1 MPSSRG
7 ARSGQAAAKTAHPGV
22 LGYDRG
28 APPRREAAAG
38 VTGVSEST
46 STMELP
52 TRASERGSCGVLA
65 QKTAALLACL
75 LLPAWA
81 WAAPADG
88 TGDATANAV
97 ESATP
102 APGKPEPAVLRSIL
116 VGSKRGKV
124 KVFAHI
130 IDLDTGAEV
139 LALDADVAAYPA
151 SVAKLF
157 STAAAVQTL
166 QPDEKLKTRV
176 LVGGR
181 NGERAATLALVGGGD
196 PSLSARDLANLAD
209 AVAKAGIR
217 RVDTLIIDHTLFDDA
232 LPLGFG
238 EKQTDANYRAP
249 IDALMVEGGAVA
261 FAVHPGA
268 KPGDPVTVEVSP
280 SSPAVQV
287 VNQAATVAGRK
298 MALSMFTRPAGKF
311 TEIVVQ
317 GTVGA
322 QRGVVGAGR
331 KRVADAGFFA
341 GELFRRQLDDRAISV
356 GATSYKAAGEGLHE
370 LAVHESEA
378 ADALIRH
385 CNKTSHNQYAETLFK
400 LVGARRQGAPA
411 TAAKANAGVRAALA
425 GIGVDF
431 DKLTLGNGSGLYH
444 ADRFPPRQVTNLL
457 RGMDRGP
464 NGARFRDTLAIAG
477 VDGTLR
483 GRLRGTATR
492 GKVFAKTGTLDDVTG
507 LAGYAL
513 GASGRYAFAMFFND
527 VAGSANAWRRVH
539 DRVLEALMEP
549 DSARK
554 PAPSAAVAGPGAAR
568 PAAKATAGS
577 RRPAKRP
584 AATHSAA
591 KSGRTRRR

>member
-1 MPSSRG
+1 MKSTMGKLLLLTLGALVAWTPSVG
-7 ARSGQAAAKTAHPGV
+7 AAAAPG
-22 LGYDRG
+22 
-28 APPRREAAAG
+28 E
-38 VTGVSEST
+38 
-46 STMELP
+46 
-52 TRASERGSCGVLA
+52 
-65 QKTAALLACL
+65 
-75 LLPAWA
+75 
-81 WAAPADG
+81 
-88 TGDATANAV
+88 V
-97 ESATP
+97 ESSAVIAAVSP
-102 APGKPEPAVLRSIL
+102 KQPDPAVLRAIL
-116 VGSKRGKV
+116 LGSKRGKV
-124 KVFAHI
+124 KIFAHI
-130 IDLDTGAEV
+130 INLDTGAEL
-139 LALDADVAAYPA
+139 LAIDADTPAYPA

-157 STAAAVQTL
+157 ATSAAVQTL

-181 NGERAATLALVGGGD
+181 NGERASTLALVGGGD
-196 PSLSARDLANLAD
+196 PSLSARDLGRLAD

-232 LPLGFG
+232 LPVGFN

-261 FAVHPGA
+261 FAVRPGA
-268 KPGDPVTVEVSP
+268 KPGDPVSIEVSP
-280 SSPAVQV
+280 SSPAVRIV
-287 VNQAATVAGRK
+287 DQASTVAGRK

-317 GTVGA
+317 GTLGV

-341 GELFRRQLDDRAISV
+341 GELFRRQLEDRAIVV
-356 GATSYKAAGEGLHE
+356 GATSYKTAGDGLSE
-370 LAVHESEA
+370 LAVHLSDA

-400 LVGARRQGAPA
+400 LVGARRLGAPGTA
-411 TAAKANAGVRAALA
+411 TKATAGVREALA
-425 GIGVDF
+425 GLGIDF

-457 RGMDRGP
+457 RGMDKSANGP
-464 NGARFRDTLAIAG
+464 RFRDTLAIAG

-513 GASGRYAFAMFFND
+513 GPNGRYAFAMFFND
-527 VAGSANAWRRVH
+527 VAGSASAWRRVH
-539 DRVLEALMEP
+539 DRVLEALMDP

-554 PAPSAAVAGPGAAR
+554 STSSAAAAGAGAAK
-568 PAAKATAGS
+568 PAAKASTGKRGPAK
-577 RRPAKRP
+577 RPPAKRP
-584 AATHSAA
+584 AST
-591 KSGRTRRR
+591 SGRARRR